1 MFMIRE
7 PDNKDPLLKSN
18 IFHPACC
25 RNVLQCNA
33 FVMSLCHT
41 LWLLL

>member
-1 MFMIRE
+1 MFLIRE

-18 IFHPACC
+18 IFHSACC
-25 RNVLQCNA
+25 RTVLQCNA

>member
-18 IFHPACC
+18 IFHSACC
-25 RNVLQCNA
+25 RNA